1 MDKIRASQAVDIF
14 MEHRTEILKAVRSR
28 EEASGYRI
36 LAEVDFQGNWLGA
49 RVVTEDN
56 ESLLAQNDQGYA
68 LYIDCNQ
75 FKSRESIAEEIFDW
89 EEQIMNGAREGQEEE
104 EEIAEDSD
112 YEHDKYWKK
121 SYEFFDD
128 YPGRGR

>member
-1 MDKIRASQAVDIF
+1 MDKIRTSQAVDIF

-28 EEASGYRI
+28 EEASGYRA

-49 RVVTEDN
+49 RVITADA
-56 ESLLAQNDQGYA
+56 ESTIAQNDQGYA
-68 LYIDCNQ
+68 LYVDCNQ
-75 FKSRESIAEEIFDW
+75 FKSRTSITEEIFDW
-89 EEQIMNGAREGQEEE
+89 EEQITDTGREGQEEE
-104 EEIAEDSD
+104 QEIAEDSE

-128 YPGRGR
+128 YLDRGR

>member
-28 EEASGYRI
+28 EEASGYRA

-49 RVVTEDN
+49 RVITEDN
-56 ESLLAQNDQGYA
+56 ESLLAQNNQGYA

-89 EEQIMNGAREGQEEE
+89 EEQIMNGARKGQEEE
-104 EEIAEDSD
+104 QEIAENSD
-112 YEHDKYWKK
+112 YEDDKYWKK
-121 SYEFFDD
+121 SYDFFDD
-128 YPGRGR
+128 YLDRGR